1 MTMRTFLIVTFIG
14 ASLNVFIGALLL
26 GLGNSHEQYIPFFKM
41 GSIGLLASGLLKLY
55 IDYTK
60 RQNKTA

>member
-26 GLGNSHEQYIPFFKM
+26 GLGNSQEQYIPFFKM
-41 GSIGLLASGLLKLY
+41 GLIGLLASALIKLY
-55 IDYTK
+55 YDYSK